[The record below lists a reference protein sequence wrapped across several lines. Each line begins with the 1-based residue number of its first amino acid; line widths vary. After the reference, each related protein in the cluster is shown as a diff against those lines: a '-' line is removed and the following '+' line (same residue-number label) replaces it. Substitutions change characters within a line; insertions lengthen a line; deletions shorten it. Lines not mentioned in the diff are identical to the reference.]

1 MVLQGVAGLSGNS
14 GKENQRGWSEAII
27 QERKRMRAI
36 KGEGSIFTRQEK
48 SKAKYEDNLTKNQCF
63 KNTFLDFQREVLET

>member
-27 QERKRMRAI
+27 QERKRMRTIGGGGRYPHKA
-36 KGEGSIFTRQEK
+36 GEIK
-48 SKAKYEDNLTKNQCF
+48 SKIRRHFNKNQCF

>member
-27 QERKRMRAI
+27 QERKRMRTI
-36 KGEGSIFTRQEK
+36 RGEGGIFTRR
-48 SKAKYEDNLTKNQCF
+48 NQ
-63 KNTFLDFQREVLET
+63 KQNKKTF

>member
-27 QERKRMRAI
+27 QERKRMRTIGGRAVSSQ
-36 KGEGSIFTRQEK
+36 GRG
-48 SKAKYEDNLTKNQCF
+48 NQ
-63 KNTFLDFQREVLET
+63 KQNKKTF

>member
-27 QERKRMRAI
+27 QERKRMRTI
-36 KGEGSIFTRQEK
+36 RGEGGIFTMQEK
-48 SKAKYEDNLTKNQCF
+48 SKAK
-63 KNTFLDFQREVLET
+63 

>member
-27 QERKRMRAI
+27 QERKRMHTI
-36 KGEGSIFTRQEK
+36 GGEGGILTRQGK
-48 SKAKYEDNLTKNQCF
+48 SKAK
-63 KNTFLDFQREVLET
+63 

>member
-36 KGEGSIFTRQEK
+36 RGEGSVFTRQEK
-48 SKAKYEDNLTKNQCF
+48 SKAKYEDNLTKIN
-63 KNTFLDFQREVLET
+63 VLKIHS